1 MGQTLNTETLSEDQL
16 SELEKGTTF
25 TSSEIKRLFN
35 GFKKIDLNG
44 DGTLTKEEFFSI
56 PEIERNPLAERVFSI
71 FDTKKDDKVDFKS
84 FLSALSVFNA
94 QSKKDKIEFAFKI
107 YDIDGDG
114 YISNGELFTVL
125 KGMVGDNLNDV
136 QLQQIVDKTIIEA
149 DKDGDGKL
157 SLEEFEEVLK
167 ENSDVEAKMT
177 IKFSSEF
184 SYDE

>member
-1 MGQTLNTETLSEDQL
+1 
-16 SELEKGTTF
+16 
-25 TSSEIKRLFN
+25 
-35 GFKKIDLNG
+35 LNG

-56 PEIERNPLAERVFSI
+56 PEIEKNPLAERVFSI
-71 FDTKKDDKVDFKS
+71 FDTEGNNKVNLTFHNKKGKKKKLKKKVNFKS

-94 QSKKDKIEFAFKI
+94 QSKKDKIDFAFKI

-114 YISNGELFTVL
+114 FISNGELFTVL

-157 SLEEFEEVLK
+157 SLEEFAEVLK

-177 IKFSSEF
+177 IKFSTEF
-184 SYDE
+184 NYE